1 MSEIKH
7 VVSLGAGVQSSVLCL
22 LAKHKE
28 LDYPISGAIFSD
40 VGAEPKKV
48 MDWLDWLEGE
58 LPFPVW
64 RVKKGDGLTKD
75 MERGVREGARIAT
88 LPVFTES
95 EDGKGGMLRRQC
107 TNEYKIQ
114 PITAKLRELVGLK
127 KGERGGG
134 EVRIVQHIG
143 ISLDEIQ
150 RMRDSHLKW
159 VEHKF
164 PLIEKRMTRHDC
176 LMWMERKGYP
186 SPPRSACVYCPYH
199 SDSEW
204 RRMKDEDKESWEEA
218 KRVDALLRHGVKGV
232 TDALYLHRFLK
243 PLGEVDFSTDEDK
256 GQGVWDFNAECSGY
270 CGT

>member
-1 MSEIKH
+1 MSEVKH
-7 VVSLGAGVQSSVLCL
+7 VISLGAGVQSSVVCL
-22 LAKHKE
+22 LSKHEE
-28 LDYPISGAIFSD
+28 LGYPISGAIFSD
-40 VGAEPKKV
+40 TGAEPPSV

-64 RVKKGDGLTKD
+64 RVKEKEGLTKAL
-75 MERGVREGARIAT
+75 ERGVWEGERIAT
-88 LPVFTES
+88 LPMFTES
-95 EDGKGGMLRRQC
+95 EKGGGIMRRQC

-114 PITAKLRELVGLK
+114 PITQKLRELVGLK

-134 EVRIVQHIG
+134 GVRIIQHIG

-176 LMWMERKGYP
+176 LMWMEKKGYP

-199 SDSEW
+199 SDAEW
-204 RRMKDEDKESWEEA
+204 RRMRDEDPESWDEA
-218 KRVDALLRHGVKGV
+218 KRIDELLRHGVKG
-232 TDALYLHRFLK
+232 ANESLYLHRSLR
-243 PLGEVDFSTDEDK
+243 PLGEVDLQTDEDK

>member
-1 MSEIKH
+1 MSEVKH

-22 LAKHKE
+22 LSKHNE

-40 VGAEPKKV
+40 VGAEPKAV

-75 MERGVREGARIAT
+75 MERGVREGSQFAP

-127 KGERGGG
+127 KGERGGS

-218 KRVDALLRHGVKGV
+218 KRVDALLRHGVKGA
-232 TDALYLHRFLK
+232 TDALYLHRSLS